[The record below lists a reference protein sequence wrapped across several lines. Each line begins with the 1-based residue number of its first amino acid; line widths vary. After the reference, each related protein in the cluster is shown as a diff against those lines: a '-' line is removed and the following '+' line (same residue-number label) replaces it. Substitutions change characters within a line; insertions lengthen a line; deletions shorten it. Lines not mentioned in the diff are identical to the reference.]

1 MSIWLWSQEELIW
14 FQFTTDS
21 IYMFLDWAT
30 FTKIYSKNPLYYCQT
45 FSKAFYAI
53 ATNNA
58 SHLWLALKGKLFVRF
73 KCQISK
79 KAQAKKREQQCGG
92 GSAACCG
99 GGLDLAVQLE
109 LATQSLAAQKMQ
121 FNYVNSWADE
131 NSANRKA
138 RKKKPCG
145 AITVV

>member
-1 MSIWLWSQEELIW
+1 MWVQKK
-14 FQFTTDS
+14 
-21 IYMFLDWAT
+21 
-30 FTKIYSKNPLYYCQT
+30 TKEFAYRVPIGDCNYLQWYFQT

-138 RKKKPCG
+138 RKKNLAG
-145 AITVV
+145 L